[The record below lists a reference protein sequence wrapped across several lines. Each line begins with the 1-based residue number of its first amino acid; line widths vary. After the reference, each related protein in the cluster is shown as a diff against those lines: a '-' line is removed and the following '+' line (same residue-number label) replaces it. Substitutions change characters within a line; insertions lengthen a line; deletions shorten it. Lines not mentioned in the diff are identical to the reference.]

1 MSLPVRVAVL
11 SRSFSAHPVLR
22 AELLARCPDVTF
34 NDTGRTLAGDELG
47 RFLHGH
53 DAAIVALER
62 IDDALLAA
70 APGLRLIG
78 KYGVGLDNVDLMACE
93 RRGVQV
99 GWTGGV
105 NRRSV
110 SELVIALAIAA
121 LRHVV
126 RSNREILNGGF
137 RQIQGRQLGGR
148 TVGIVGCGHVGRDV
162 VRLLAPFGC
171 RVLVNDL
178 RYDAAFCADT
188 GAEPTPLETL
198 LAQADVVSLHLPL
211 TPATKLLLDTSRLAL
226 MRPDAVLINTARGG
240 IVDEA
245 ALATALREGR
255 LAAAAFDVFSPE
267 PPVDRQLIE
276 LPNFIA
282 TGHIGGSS
290 AEAVLAMGRA
300 AIEGLFAARVAT
312 EHIPDYVR

>member
-1 MSLPVRVAVL
+1 MQPARVAVL
-11 SRSFSAHPVLR
+11 SRSFSAHAQLR
-22 AELLARCPDVTF
+22 AELAARCPDVSF
-34 NDTGRTLAGDELG
+34 NDTGRTLAGPELG
-47 RFLHGH
+47 DFLQGH

-62 IDDALLAA
+62 IDDALLAR
-70 APGLRLIG
+70 APQLRIIG
-78 KYGVGLDNVDLMACE
+78 KYGVGLDNVDLVACE
-93 RRGVQV
+93 RRGVRV

-126 RSNREILNGGF
+126 RSNREILQGGF

-148 TVGIVGCGHVGRDV
+148 TVGIVGCGHVGRDL

-171 RVLVNDL
+171 RVLVHDL
-178 RYDAAFCADT
+178 RYDESFCAET
-188 GAEPTPLETL
+188 GAEPTGLDEL
-198 LAQADVVSLHLPL
+198 LAMADVVSLHLPL
-211 TPATKLLLDTSRLAL
+211 TAATKHLIDTQRLAR
-226 MRPDAVLINTARGG
+226 MKPDAVLINTARGG

-245 ALATALREGR
+245 ALAEALREGR

-267 PPVDRQLIE
+267 PPVDRQLID

-300 AIEGLFAARVAT
+300 AIEGLFTARVAT
-312 EHIPDYVR
+312 EHIPDYLR